1 MEKKITI
8 GTTSIGT
15 KSKKLINEILDS
27 GRISMGKYVALL
39 EKEFAN
45 YHKVKECIAVATGTD
60 AVTIAVASC
69 INLNQNNKSP
79 EVILPALTFIAS
91 ANGIVNAGAKPVFV
105 DIDLD
110 TYQIKVE
117 QIENKITSHTLALLP
132 VHLLGHPAD
141 MDSITAIADKHKI
154 FVIEDAA
161 EAHGALYKQKKVGT
175 MGIAGAFSFYVA
187 HIITTGEGGAI
198 ITNNEEFASLAR
210 SLRAHG
216 RACKCKKCVLN
227 ISSQYCPLRFKY
239 EKKEGFDPRFYFEHI
254 GYSSKMNELE
264 AALGIE
270 QIESLDKIINKRR
283 KNFFYLNHQLKDL
296 EEYFHLLKEKEDVK
310 ISPLVYPL
318 TIRKGAPFNRQDI
331 TIYLEKK
338 GIETRPIFGCIPT
351 QQPAY
356 RFMNHRYGEFPNAEY
371 VGENGFYLGVHQN
384 LTEQDLDYIVEAIHN
399 FVNSR

>member
-1 MEKKITI
+1 MQEKITI
-8 GTTSIGT
+8 GTTSIGR
-15 KSKKLINEILDS
+15 KSKKLINEILNS
-27 GRISMGKYVALL
+27 GRISMGKYVAQL
-39 EKEFAN
+39 EKEFAR
-45 YHKVKECIAVATGTD
+45 YHQIKECIAVATGTD

-69 INLNQNNKSP
+69 INLNSNKKSP

-105 DIDLD
+105 DITLD
-110 TYQIKVE
+110 TYQIDVE
-117 QIENKITSHTLALLP
+117 QIEEKITSNTLALLP

-141 MDSITAIADKHKI
+141 MDTIIKIADKHNLS
-154 FVIEDAA
+154 VIEDAA
-161 EAHGALYKQKKVGT
+161 EAHGAVYREKKVGT
-175 MGIAGAFSFYVA
+175 IGIAGAFSFYVA

-198 ITNNEEFASLAR
+198 ITNDEEFAALAR

-216 RACKCKKCVLN
+216 RACKCHKCVLN

-239 EKKEGFDPRFYFEHI
+239 EKEEGFDPRFYFEYI

-283 KNFFYLNHQLKDL
+283 KNFFYLNQHLLDL
-296 EEYFHLLKEKEDVK
+296 EEFFYFLKEKEDVK

-331 TIYLEKK
+331 TIYLEKR

-356 RFMNHRYGEFPNAEY
+356 RFMNHRYGDFPNAEY
-371 VGENGFYLGVHQN
+371 VGENGFYFGVHQN
-384 LTEQDLDYIVEAIHN
+384 LSQQDLDYIIEEIHQ
-399 FVNSR
+399 FVKLR

>member
-1 MEKKITI
+1 MQKKITI
-8 GTTSIGT
+8 GTTSIGS
-15 KSKKLINEILDS
+15 KSKKLINEILNS
-27 GRISMGKYVALL
+27 GRISMGKYVAQL
-39 EKEFAN
+39 EKEFAQ

-60 AVTIAVASC
+60 AVTIAIASC
-69 INLNQNNKSP
+69 INLNNQKSP
-79 EVILPALTFIAS
+79 EIILPALTFIAS
-91 ANGIVNAGAKPVFV
+91 ANAIVNAGAKPIFV
-105 DIDLD
+105 DVNLD
-110 TYQIKVE
+110 DYQIDVTR
-117 QIENKITSHTLALLP
+117 IEKKITPQTLALLP
-132 VHLLGHPAD
+132 VHLLGYPAD
-141 MDSITAIADKHKI
+141 MDTILDIAKRYNLL
-154 FVIEDAA
+154 VVEDAA
-161 EAHGALYKQKKVGT
+161 EAHGAIYKNKKVGT
-175 MGIAGAFSFYVA
+175 LGIAGAFSFYVA

-239 EKKEGFDPRFYFEHI
+239 EKEEGFDPRFYFEHI

-270 QIESLDKIINKRR
+270 QIESLDRIIDKRR
-283 KNFFYLNHQLKDL
+283 KNFFYLNQQLSDL
-296 EEYFHLLKEKEDVK
+296 EEYFHLLKEKEKVK

-318 TIRKGAPFNRQDI
+318 TIRKNAPFNRQDI

-356 RFMNHRYGEFPNAEY
+356 RFMNHKLGDFPNAEY
-371 VGENGFYLGVHQN
+371 IGENGFYLGVHQN
-384 LTEQDLDYIVEAIHN
+384 LTKQDLDYIVEEIHN
-399 FVNSR
+399 FVRSN